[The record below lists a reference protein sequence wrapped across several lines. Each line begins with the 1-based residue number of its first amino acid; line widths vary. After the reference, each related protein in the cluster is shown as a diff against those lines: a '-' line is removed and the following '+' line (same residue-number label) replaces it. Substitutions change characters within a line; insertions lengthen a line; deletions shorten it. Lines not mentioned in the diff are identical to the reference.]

1 MFFVSSSVNDF
12 DVNEIEKDKVSKGCN
27 NRSQEKGGNKWNS
40 NKQAQENAVNSQ
52 REKRNRTNKESHSEA
67 NNITNNEYL
76 QR

>member
-1 MFFVSSSVNDF
+1 MNDF
-12 DVNEIEKDKVSKGCN
+12 DVNEVERDKVMKGCN
-27 NRSQEKGGNKWNS
+27 NRSQEKSGNKWNS

-67 NNITNNEYL
+67 NNLTNKDEYL